1 MTKAIDLLKRRYL
14 DNIKE
19 SPEAYIGVELEF
31 PIVNLKQE
39 ATDLRVTK
47 ALLSYLPQ
55 VLPFE
60 VEKCDTDGQPV
71 QLVNKSTE
79 DRILFEVSYNT
90 IEFALGKVKKIQDA
104 EKRFN
109 HYLEAVQDFLD
120 QYNHAIQGFGVHPYW
135 NLNDNSAVKLPRYQ
149 MLLDFL
155 ALSKNKKD
163 PFFHKFPQYGS
174 FICGNQVQLD
184 VSKDNYLRVIN
195 AFNKIEAAKAYLFA
209 NSEFWGQNWPFKI
222 SRDIF
227 WENSMHGVFK
237 ENVGVNSRSFKTE
250 EDFFDYLAGSALFTA
265 ERNGEV
271 YYFEPIRARDYLL
284 QKDISAWNLKGEKV
298 TLLPQETDFDSHR
311 SYQYQNLTK
320 RGTVEFRSVC
330 TQPLDQTFAPVAFHV
345 GLLANL
351 DNLEKFLQTSDF
363 LSVYHHDYKG
373 LRRRFSQKKEKTEDR
388 EKIKKFTESLL
399 NCSLEG
405 LRRRGNGEAKYLSDK
420 KGKKRC

>member
-1 MTKAIDLLKRRYL
+1 MTKAIDLLKKRYL

-19 SPEAYIGVELEF
+19 APEAYIGIELEF

-39 ATDLRVTK
+39 ATDLHVTK
-47 ALLSYLPQ
+47 SLLSYLPQ

-60 VEKCDTDGQPV
+60 AEKYDTDGQPI
-71 QLVNKSTE
+71 QLVNKSSE

-90 IEFALGKVKKIQDA
+90 IEFALGKVKRIQDA

-109 HYLEAVQDFLD
+109 GYLETVQNFLG
-120 QYNHAIQGFGVHPYW
+120 QYHHAIQGFGVHPYW

-163 PFFHKFPQYGS
+163 AFLHKFPQYGS

-184 VSKDNYLRVIN
+184 VSKENYLRVIN

-209 NSEFWGQNWPFKI
+209 NSEFWGENWPFKI

-227 WENSMHGVFK
+227 WENSMHGIFK

-250 EDFFDYLAGSALFTA
+250 DDFFNYLAGSAVFNA
-265 ERNGEV
+265 EREGEL
-271 YYFEPIRARDYLL
+271 YYFEPIRVRDYLL
-284 QKDISAWNLKGEKV
+284 KKDISAWNLKGEKAI
-298 TLLPQETDFDSHR
+298 LFPQEADLEYHR

-330 TQPLDQTFAPVAFHV
+330 TQPLNQTFAPIAFHV

-351 DNLEKFLQTSDF
+351 DKLEDLLANSEF
-363 LSVYHHDYKG
+363 LSAYHQDYRHIRHLSIG
-373 LRRRFSQKKEKTEDR
+373 REQSPAFLRALKVFAS
-388 EKIKKFTESLL
+388 SLL
-399 NCSLEG
+399 ACSLSGLTARGYGEEG
-405 LRRRGNGEAKYLSDK
+405 
-420 KGKKRC
+420 